1 MIACHFKVKIDGD
14 EAPHD
19 FLPCYVMSYLPYLHD
34 RFMLRGMRRGGALSV
49 RAHLRACLILPQDCF
64 LPNYVHT

>member
-19 FLPCYVMSYLPYLHD
+19 FLPCYVMSYLTYLHD
-34 RFMLRGMRRGGALSV
+34 RFMLRGRRRGPLSPSTLLL
-49 RAHLRACLILPQDCF
+49 LRTLESLPDPPARLF
-64 LPNYVHT
+64 PS